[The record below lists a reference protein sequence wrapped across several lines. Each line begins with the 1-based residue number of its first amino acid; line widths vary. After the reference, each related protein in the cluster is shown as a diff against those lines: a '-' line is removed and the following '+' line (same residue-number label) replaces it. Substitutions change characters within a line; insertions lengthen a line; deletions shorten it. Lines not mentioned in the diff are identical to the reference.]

1 MFVGEIGIPRREFLY
16 DLKFWEVRRIIRGY
30 RKRGR
35 IFMQLL
41 AENVYASTFAMRSAE
56 GKKVQDMFPSIFDDD
71 DDEVEPPM
79 TDDEKQELLDLMAA
93 ENERLAKI
101 NSKPSQ

>member
-1 MFVGEIGIPRREFLY
+1 VGEIGITRREFLY

-30 RKRGR
+30 RKRGK

-41 AENVYASTFAMRSAE
+41 AENVYASTFAIRSAE
-56 GKKVQDMFPSIFDDD
+56 GKRVQDMFPSIFDDD

-79 TDDEKQELLDLMAA
+79 TDEEKQELLDLMAA

>member
-1 MFVGEIGIPRREFLY
+1 MFVGEIGIPRHEFLY

-30 RKRGR
+30 RKRGK

-56 GKKVQDMFPSIFDDD
+56 GKKVEDMFPGIFDDD

>member
-1 MFVGEIGIPRREFLY
+1 VGEIGIPRREFLY
-16 DLKFWEVRRIIRGY
+16 DLKFWEVRRIIQGY
-30 RKRGR
+30 RKRGK

-41 AENVYASTFAMRSAE
+41 AENVYASTFAIRSAE
-56 GKKVQDMFPSIFDDD
+56 GKKVQDMFPGIFDDD

>member
-1 MFVGEIGIPRREFLY
+1 
-16 DLKFWEVRRIIRGY
+16 
-30 RKRGR
+30 
-35 IFMQLL
+35 MQLL
-41 AENVYASTFAMRSAE
+41 AENVYASTFAIRSAE
-56 GKKVQDMFPSIFDDD
+56 GKRVQDMFPSIFDDD

-79 TDDEKQELLDLMAA
+79 TDEEKQELLDLMAA

>member
-1 MFVGEIGIPRREFLY
+1 MGEIGIPRHEFLY

-30 RKRGR
+30 RKRGK

-56 GKKVQDMFPSIFDDD
+56 GKKVEDMFPGIFDDD

>member
-30 RKRGR
+30 RKRGK

-41 AENVYASTFAMRSAE
+41 AENVYASTFAMRNPE
-56 GKKVQDMFPSIFDDD
+56 GKKVQDMFPDIFDDD

-79 TDDEKQELLDLMAA
+79 TDEEKQELLDLMAA

>member
-30 RKRGR
+30 RKRGK
-35 IFMQLL
+35 IFRQLL
-41 AENVYASTFAMRSAE
+41 AENVYASTFAIRSAE

>member
-1 MFVGEIGIPRREFLY
+1 MGEIGIPRREFLY

-30 RKRGR
+30 RKRGK

-56 GKKVQDMFPSIFDDD
+56 GKKVEDMFPGIFDDD

-79 TDDEKQELLDLMAA
+79 TDDERQELLDLMAA

-101 NSKPSQ
+101 NR

>member
-1 MFVGEIGIPRREFLY
+1 MFVGEIGITRREFLY

-30 RKRGR
+30 RKRGK

-56 GKKVQDMFPSIFDDD
+56 GKKVEDMFPGIFDDD

-79 TDDEKQELLDLMAA
+79 TEDEKQELLDLMAA
-93 ENERLAKI
+93 ENERLVKI

>member
-1 MFVGEIGIPRREFLY
+1 MGEIGIPRHEFLY

-30 RKRGR
+30 RKRGK

-56 GKKVQDMFPSIFDDD
+56 GKKIEDMFPGIFDDD

>member
-1 MFVGEIGIPRREFLY
+1 VGEIGIPRHEFLY

-30 RKRGR
+30 RKRGK

-56 GKKVQDMFPSIFDDD
+56 GKKVEDMFPGIFDDD
-71 DDEVEPPM
+71 DDEMEPPM
-79 TDDEKQELLDLMAA
+79 TEEEKQELLDLMEA

>member
-30 RKRGR
+30 RKRGK

-41 AENVYASTFAMRSAE
+41 AENVYASTFAIRSAE
-56 GKKVQDMFPSIFDDD
+56 GKRVQDMFPSIFDDD
-71 DDEVEPPM
+71 DDEVEPQI
-79 TDDEKQELLDLMAA
+79 TKEEKQELLDLIAA

>member
-1 MFVGEIGIPRREFLY
+1 
-16 DLKFWEVRRIIRGY
+16 
-30 RKRGR
+30 
-35 IFMQLL
+35 
-41 AENVYASTFAMRSAE
+41 
-56 GKKVQDMFPSIFDDD
+56 
-71 DDEVEPPM
+71 M

>member
-30 RKRGR
+30 RKRGK

-56 GKKVQDMFPSIFDDD
+56 GKKVEDMFPGIFDDD

-101 NSKPSQ
+101 NR